1 MSTTF
6 GIRIPNEQEPIVVAR
21 GVNKHLS
28 YSHPLSRFI
37 PNNYEVIA
45 LDNGA
50 QGITRMYDIHSRILS
65 QDLMNF
71 N

>member
-6 GIRIPNEQEPIVVAR
+6 GILIPGEQEPVIVAR
-21 GVNKHLS
+21 RVNSMLS
-28 YSHPLSRFI
+28 YSHPLARFI
-37 PNNYEVIA
+37 PNKYEVIA

-50 QGITRMYDIHSRILS
+50 QGITTMYDIHSKILS
-65 QDLMNF
+65 QNLMNF